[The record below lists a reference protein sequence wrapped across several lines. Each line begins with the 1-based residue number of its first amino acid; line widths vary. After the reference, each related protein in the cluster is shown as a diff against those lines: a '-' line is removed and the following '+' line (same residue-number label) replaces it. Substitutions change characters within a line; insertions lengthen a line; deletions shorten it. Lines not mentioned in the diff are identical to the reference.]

1 MHVHITV
8 YVCIF
13 VREASYFPLVE
24 IIMVP
29 CKFLMNKKVLVI
41 LRSQNL
47 IHVVHGWEVVDE
59 AAKGTL
65 IKYLSRVSA
74 FLPYVRCLANYK
86 TIDGYFGLRHK
97 EYRVFV

>member
-1 MHVHITV
+1 MCI

-29 CKFLMNKKVLVI
+29 CKFLINKKVLVI
-41 LRSQNL
+41 FRSQNL
-47 IHVVHGWEVVDE
+47 IRVVHVWEGVDE

-65 IKYLSRVSA
+65 IKCLSRVSA
-74 FLPYVRCLANYK
+74 FLPSVRC
-86 TIDGYFGLRHK
+86 
-97 EYRVFV
+97 